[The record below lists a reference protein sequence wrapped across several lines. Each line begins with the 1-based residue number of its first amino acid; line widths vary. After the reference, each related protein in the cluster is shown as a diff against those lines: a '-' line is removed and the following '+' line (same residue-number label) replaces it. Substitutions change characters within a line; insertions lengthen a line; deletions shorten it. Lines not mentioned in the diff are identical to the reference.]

1 MQENNTPRRRR
12 SETFRQDAE
21 TAPEKAAAP
30 AGSEIG
36 NLRPPSA
43 APVPGGEYRYSS
55 PDLQAASDRGD
66 YAPPSF
72 SRQTNTMYSGSAEPS
87 GADARPSHETR
98 RTGGTR
104 SRSSASSR
112 GKKRGGKRISPWVW
126 AVLAL
131 LVIGTVLLILGLSG
145 CRETVT
151 YVKGERELERDRING
166 YNMGYSSSICRYC
179 AEYDMPPAFVAAII
193 KNESSYDRFAENS
206 HTHARGLMQ
215 LMSAT
220 AGDVA
225 GRLKI
230 ENFQQDMLFEADT
243 NIRMGTY
250 YLRWISVN
258 YFKDDYILI
267 TSAYHAGQGNVKSW
281 LKKYSSDGKTLTLEQ
296 IPTSDTRS
304 YATKVM
310 GDFTVYANHIYNFNY
325 YEKICECSARY
336 GLPSALVA
344 AVVKTGSLYDENAV
358 YTDRWRTNTYRSL
371 WADSAETA
379 EYPRYGLMQLSPE
392 MIRRHAPV
400 MAEGTVPVLNA
411 DENLD
416 YGCAELREMMDL
428 FGGDTVTA
436 LCAYRAGRELTLQW
450 ISASGS
456 GEGRNTITLSE
467 IPSEYAY
474 VREYIEEVTETYDA
488 YKPFYTD

>member
-55 PDLQAASDRGD
+55 PDLHTSQGRGD

-72 SRQTNTMYSGSAEPS
+72 SHQTNTMYTGSAEPS
-87 GADARPSHETR
+87 GAAARSSRETR

-112 GKKRGGKRISPWVW
+112 GKKRGKRISPRVWVVF
-126 AVLAL
+126 VLLAA
-131 LVIGTVLLILGLSG
+131 GAVLLILGLSG
-145 CRETVT
+145 CKETVT
-151 YVKGERELERDRING
+151 YVKGEREQERDRVNG

-179 AEYDMPPAFVAAII
+179 AEYDMPPAYVAAII
-193 KNESSYDRFAENS
+193 KNESSYNRKAVSSKN
-206 HTHARGLMQ
+206 AKGLMQ
-215 LMSAT
+215 LMPDT
-220 AGDVA
+220 AEDVA

-230 ENFQQDMLFEADT
+230 EDFQQDMLFEADT

-250 YLRWISVN
+250 YLHWISVN

-296 IPTSDTRS
+296 IPTPDTRS

-325 YEKICECSARY
+325 YDKICERSARY

-344 AVVKTGSLYDENAV
+344 AMVKTGSLYDENAV
-358 YTDRWRTNTYRSL
+358 YTDRWRTDTNKFL
-371 WADSAETA
+371 WFGGSETA

-400 MAEGTVPVLNA
+400 MAEGAVPVLSM

-474 VREYIEEVTETYDA
+474 VREYIEEVTETYEA
-488 YKPFYTD
+488 YKPFYPD

>member
-55 PDLQAASDRGD
+55 PDLQAASGRGD

-87 GADARPSHETR
+87 GAAVHSSRETR
-98 RTGGTR
+98 RTGGT
-104 SRSSASSR
+104 RSSASSR

-131 LVIGTVLLILGLSG
+131 LVIGAVLLILGISG
-145 CRETVT
+145 CRETVA
-151 YVKGERELERDRING
+151 YVKGERELERDRVNG

-179 AEYDMPPAFVAAII
+179 AEFDVPPAYVAAII
-193 KNESSYDRFAENS
+193 RNESSYRPYVENGR
-206 HTHARGLMQ
+206 TNARGLMQ
-215 LMSAT
+215 MTPLT
-220 AGDVA
+220 ANDEA
-225 GRLKI
+225 KRLKI
-230 ENFQQDMLFEADT
+230 DDFDLEMLFDADT
-243 NIRMGTY
+243 NIRMGTHY
-250 YLRWISVN
+250 IHWIRVN
-258 YFKDDYILI
+258 FFRDDYLLI
-267 TSAYHAGQGNVKSW
+267 TCSYHAGQSYAKEWVT
-281 LKKYSSDGKTLTLEQ
+281 KYSSDGKTLMIEQ
-296 IPTSDTRS
+296 IPFSDTRS

-325 YEKICECSARY
+325 SGKIRETAARY
-336 GLPSALVA
+336 DLPSALVA

-358 YTDRWRTNTYRSL
+358 YTDRWRTDTYRRL
-371 WADSAETA
+371 WTDSAETA
-379 EYPRYGLMQLSPE
+379 EYPRYGLMQLTPE

-400 MAEGTVPVLNA
+400 MAEGAVPVLSA

-416 YGCAELREMMDL
+416 YGCAELREMMEL

-436 LCAYRAGRELTLQW
+436 LCAYRAGWELTGQW
-450 ISASGS
+450 ILEL

-474 VREYIEEVTETYDA
+474 VREYIEEVTETYEA